1 MTSAGEKRV
10 FTAVVAV
17 GSLLGFLAASRPWV
31 RAEVAGLVAA
41 GELSASGR
49 QAAGVVPAVALVA
62 LAGLV
67 AVLTTSRVGR
77 AVAGTLMVLVGAA
90 AAATSLGVLRTPA
103 AAIESVI
110 TAATGRSGGSDV
122 TATVT
127 AWPWLGVVSGL
138 LVALGGVLAVARARS
153 WSGLSSRFDTPAGSS
168 RADVPGAASSGQR
181 VDRGDGVGGRADERL
196 DDRADPGHAW
206 DALTRG
212 EDPTR

>member
-1 MTSAGEKRV
+1 MTAAGEKRL
-10 FTAVVAV
+10 FAAVVAV
-17 GSLLGFLAASRPWV
+17 GSLLGFLSASRPWV
-31 RAEVAGLVAA
+31 RADVAGLVAA

-67 AVLTTSRVGR
+67 AVLTTGRAGR

-90 AAATSLGVLRTPA
+90 AAATSVGVVRTPA
-103 AAIESVI
+103 AAIETVV
-110 TAATGRSGGSDV
+110 TAATGRSGGTGV

-138 LVALGGVLAVARARS
+138 LVALGGALAVARARS
-153 WSGLSSRFDTPAGSS
+153 WSGLSSRFDTPATV
-168 RADVPGAASSGQR
+168 A
-181 VDRGDGVGGRADERL
+181 RGDGGDGGDGVPTRRPI
-196 DDRADPGHAW
+196 DDGSDPGQAW